1 MSERGNPLVPGGDP
15 LERYRPE
22 FPILERKIYLNSNSL
37 GALSRRAI
45 AYRREFERDWNDLGA
60 SAWYDLWLGKLEQV
74 RAALGRTVGAAPATI
89 ALLPSIS
96 AGLAAV
102 AGSVDFRRRNR
113 VVVTELDF
121 PTLCYPFLSRERTGL
136 EVVMVESPDGIE
148 VPLHRI
154 EAAVD
159 DRTAILATSHVFFS
173 SGAIQQVEEL
183 SRIAHRHGAL
193 LLLDAYQSTGQIPVD
208 VGAWGVDLLLSG
220 ALKWL
225 CGGPGLAFLYVRPD
239 LDLQPTTLSWFGVE
253 DQFSFDP
260 RAARPHAHARRFELG
275 TPAVGAAF
283 TAAGGLEIIEEAGI
297 NRIRDRNRTL
307 TADLIDRLS
316 DAGFRPHVAQDPA
329 RRSAVVLADH
339 PDAASAVGSLA
350 ESGIIIDHRKDRV
363 RLSPHFYNTIEDNR
377 LAVEALA
384 TCRP

>member
-1 MSERGNPLVPGGDP
+1 MNESGDA
-15 LERYRPE
+15 LRRYRPE
-22 FPILERKIYLNSNSL
+22 FPILERKVYLNSNSL
-37 GALSRRAI
+37 GALSRRSI
-45 AYRREFERDWNDLGA
+45 AYRREFEENWNELGA
-60 SAWYDLWLGKLEQV
+60 GAWFELWLGRLEEA
-74 RAALGRTVGAAPATI
+74 RAAFGRVVGAGPSTI
-89 ALLPSIS
+89 ALQPSIS

-102 AGSVDFRRRNR
+102 AGAVDFRRRNR

-121 PTLCYPFLSRERTGL
+121 PTLCYHFLSRERTGL
-136 EVVMVESPDGIE
+136 DVVMVESPDGIE
-148 VPLHRI
+148 VPLERI

-159 DRTAILATSHVFFS
+159 ERTAILATSHVFFS
-173 SGAIQQVEEL
+173 SGAIQDVEQL

-208 VGAWGVDLLLSG
+208 VGAWEVDLLLSG

-260 RAARPHAHARRFELG
+260 RAARPRADARRFELG
-275 TPAVGAAF
+275 TPAVSAAF

-297 NRIRDRNRTL
+297 ERIRDRNRL
-307 TADLIDRLS
+307 LADDLIERLS
-316 DAGFRPHVAQDPA
+316 AAGFRPHVAPDPA
-329 RRSAVVLADH
+329 RRSAVVLAEH
-339 PDAASAVGSLA
+339 PDAESAVRCLGQ
-350 ESGIIIDHRKDRV
+350 SGIIIDHRKDRV
-363 RLSPHFYNTIEDNR
+363 RLSPHFYNTVEENR

-384 TCRP
+384 SCRG

>member
-1 MSERGNPLVPGGDP
+1 MSERGDS

-22 FPILERKIYLNSNSL
+22 FPILERKVYLNSHSL
-37 GALSRRAI
+37 GALSRRSI
-45 AYRREFERDWNDLGA
+45 SYRREFERDWNDLGA
-60 SAWYDLWLGKLEQV
+60 SAWYELWLGKLERV
-74 RAALGRTVGAAPATI
+74 RAAFGRTVGAGPDTI
-89 ALLPSIS
+89 ALMPSIS

-121 PTLCYPFLSRERTGL
+121 PTLCYQFLSREPTGL

-148 VPLHRI
+148 VPLEQI

-173 SGAIQQVEEL
+173 SGAIQEVEEL
-183 SRIAHRHGAL
+183 ARIAHRHGAL

-208 VGAWGVDLLLSG
+208 VDAWEVDLLLSG

-239 LDLQPTTLSWFGVE
+239 LDLRPTTLSWFGVE

-275 TPAVGAAF
+275 TPAVSAAF

-297 NRIRDRNRTL
+297 DRIRDRNRML

-316 DAGFRPHVAQDPA
+316 DAGLRPHVARDPA

-339 PDAASAVGSLA
+339 PDLRTSTTRSRRAGSRWKLWPRAGRELWPPAVSLAASEPWVSAP
-350 ESGIIIDHRKDRV
+350 DR
-363 RLSPHFYNTIEDNR
+363 
-377 LAVEALA
+377 
-384 TCRP
+384 

>member
-1 MSERGNPLVPGGDP
+1 
-15 LERYRPE
+15 
-22 FPILERKIYLNSNSL
+22 
-37 GALSRRAI
+37 
-45 AYRREFERDWNDLGA
+45 
-60 SAWYDLWLGKLEQV
+60 
-74 RAALGRTVGAAPATI
+74 
-89 ALLPSIS
+89 
-96 AGLAAV
+96 
-102 AGSVDFRRRNR
+102 VDFRRRNR

-121 PTLCYPFLSRERTGL
+121 PTLCYQFLSREPTGL

-148 VPLHRI
+148 VPLDRI

-173 SGAIQQVEEL
+173 SGAIQEVEEL

-193 LLLDAYQSTGQIPVD
+193 LLLDAYQSTGQIPVE
-208 VGAWGVDLLLSG
+208 VGASVDLLLSG

-260 RAARPHAHARRFELG
+260 RANRPHADARRFELG

-297 NRIRDRNRTL
+297 DRIRERNRML

-316 DAGFRPHVAQDPA
+316 DAGFRPHVARDPA

-339 PDAASAVGSLA
+339 PDAGSAVGSLT

-363 RLSPHFYNTIEDNR
+363 RLSPHFYNTIEENR
-377 LAVEALA
+377 LAVKALA
-384 TCRP
+384 ACRP

>member
-1 MSERGNPLVPGGDP
+1 MSERGEPSGRGGDP
-15 LERYRPE
+15 LGHYRQE
-22 FPILERKIYLNSNSL
+22 FPILERKVYLNSNSL
-37 GALSRRAI
+37 GALSRRSI
-45 AYRREFERDWNDLGA
+45 SHRREFERDWNELGA
-60 SAWYDLWLGKLEQV
+60 SAWYDRWLGKLERV
-74 RAALGRTVGAAPATI
+74 RAAFGRTVGAGPATI

-121 PTLCYPFLSRERTGL
+121 PTLCYQFLSREPTGL

-148 VPLHRI
+148 VPLDRI

-173 SGAIQQVEEL
+173 SGAIQEVEEL
-183 SRIAHRHGAL
+183 ASIAHRHGAL
-193 LLLDAYQSTGQIPVD
+193 LLLDAYQSTGQIAVD
-208 VGAWGVDLLLSG
+208 VGAWGVDILLSG

-225 CGGPGLAFLYVRPD
+225 CGGPGLAFLYVTPD

-253 DQFSFDP
+253 NQFSFDP
-260 RAARPHAHARRFELG
+260 RAARPHADARRFELG
-275 TPAVGAAF
+275 TPAVSAAF
-283 TAAGGLEIIEEAGI
+283 TAAGGLEIIEEVGI
-297 NRIRDRNRTL
+297 DRIRDRNRML
-307 TADLIDRLS
+307 AADLIDRLS
-316 DAGFRPHVAQDPA
+316 DAGFRPHVARDPA
-329 RRSAVVLADH
+329 CRSAVVLADH

-350 ESGIIIDHRKDRV
+350 ESGIIIDYRKDRV
-363 RLSPHFYNTIEDNR
+363 RLSPHFYNTVEENR

-384 TCRP
+384 ACRP

>member
-1 MSERGNPLVPGGDP
+1 
-15 LERYRPE
+15 
-22 FPILERKIYLNSNSL
+22 
-37 GALSRRAI
+37 
-45 AYRREFERDWNDLGA
+45 
-60 SAWYDLWLGKLEQV
+60 
-74 RAALGRTVGAAPATI
+74 
-89 ALLPSIS
+89 
-96 AGLAAV
+96 
-102 AGSVDFRRRNR
+102 
-113 VVVTELDF
+113 
-121 PTLCYPFLSRERTGL
+121 
-136 EVVMVESPDGIE
+136 MVESPDGVE
-148 VPLHRI
+148 VPLERI

-173 SGAIQQVEEL
+173 SGAIQEVDEL
-183 SRIAHRHGAL
+183 ARIAHRHGAL

-208 VGAWGVDLLLSG
+208 AEAWGVDLLLSG

-260 RAARPHAHARRFELG
+260 RASRPHAHARRFELG

-297 NRIRDRNRTL
+297 DLIRDRNRML
-307 TADLIDRLS
+307 TFDLIDRLS
-316 DAGFRPHVAQDPA
+316 DADFQPHVARDPV

-339 PDAASAVGSLA
+339 PDADSAVASLA

-363 RLSPHFYNTIEDNR
+363 RLSPHFYNTTEENR

-384 TCRP
+384 ACRS